1 MGTTFVVVGKLASRG
16 TKIDAEELVDGI
28 SSEGMAIV
36 GGTGSEGMGSAGGIG
51 SEGMGSVGGTGSER
65 MGSVGGRMDS
75 SGIASVDTAA
85 VVGSMVGGSDGCIG
99 SAILLI

>member
-51 SEGMGSVGGTGSER
+51 SEGT
-65 MGSVGGRMDS
+65 GSVGGRMDS
-75 SGIASVDTAA
+75 SGIALVDTTA
-85 VVGSMVGGSDGCIG
+85 VVGGTVGGSDGCIC
-99 SAILLI
+99 SAIVLI